1 MESWAKSIQEIES
14 AEYFPELIEALV
26 KKIFLSYEEAF
37 QILKK
42 QCIDAAEKFAETV
55 EAGDGMF
62 RSFAEKGMSLQE
74 VDEHL
79 HLSEK
84 VYDPDIDL
92 SPRKYG
98 ERLSWGKRGRP
109 YKFSSSV
116 LILPFKRNLPYQRRI
131 F

>member
-1 MESWAKSIQEIES
+1 MESWTKSIQEIES

-26 KKIFLSYEEAF
+26 KKMFLNCEEAF
-37 QILKK
+37 QILEK
-42 QCIDAAEKFAETV
+42 QYIEAAEKFTETV
-55 EAGDGMF
+55 EVAVGKI
-62 RSFAEKGMSLQE
+62 RSFVEKSMPIQE
-74 VDEHL
+74 IDEHL
-79 HLSEK
+79 NLSEK

-92 SPRKYG
+92 SPRRYG

>member
-42 QCIDAAEKFAETV
+42 QCIDAAEKFTETV
-55 EAGDGMF
+55 EVAVGKI
-62 RSFAEKGMSLQE
+62 RSFVEKSMPIQE
-74 VDEHL
+74 IDEHL
-79 HLSEK
+79 NLSEK

-92 SPRKYG
+92 SPRRYG
-98 ERLSWGKRGRP
+98 ERLSWEKRGRP

>member
-42 QCIDAAEKFAETV
+42 QCIDAAEKFTETV
-55 EAGDGMF
+55 EVAVGKI
-62 RSFAEKGMSLQE
+62 RSFVEKSMPIQE
-74 VDEHL
+74 IDEHL
-79 HLSEK
+79 NLSEK

-92 SPRKYG
+92 SPRRYG
-98 ERLSWGKRGRP
+98 EWLSWEKRGRP